1 MNAKTKGTLGKMALY
16 GAALIWGSSFFLVKD
31 QMDVFPPMRLLALR
45 YTLATLLLTAV
56 FWNKVRTSGFQDV
69 WRSSSLGVILAV
81 ASVLQAV
88 GLTDTTPGKN
98 AFLTAIYCVL
108 VPFLFWVVKR
118 KRPEGKGFIAAF
130 LCLVGIGL
138 ISLTDSLTIGYGDSL
153 TLASGVLYAVHIV
166 GIATLGRKTD
176 PVRSIVFQ
184 FAVSSVLFWA
194 LDFVTPSKP
203 FIAQPSNWLV
213 VLYLAV
219 FPTAIGFLL
228 QLVGQKFAPPT
239 GASLILSLES
249 VFGVLFSVLFYG
261 EVVPP
266 RVFLGFLVVF
276 AAIFLSESEIK
287 WPLRRPKPSIVEHNV
302 PEPGALAEEEA

>member
-1 MNAKTKGTLGKMALY
+1 MALY
-16 GAALIWGSSFFLVKD
+16 GAALIWGTSFFLVKG
-31 QMDVFPPMRLLALR
+31 QMDVFPPAKLLALR
-45 YTLATLLLTAV
+45 YTIAALLLTAA
-56 FWNKVRTSGFQDV
+56 FWKKIRSSDFEDV
-69 WRSSSLGVILAV
+69 WRSSALGVILGA
-81 ASVLQAV
+81 ASLLQAV
-88 GLTDTTPGKN
+88 GITDTTPGKN
-98 AFLTAIYCVL
+98 AFLTAVYCVL
-108 VPFLFWVVKR
+108 VPFLFWVVRR
-118 KRPEGKGFIAAF
+118 KRPEGKGFIAAT
-130 LCLVGIGL
+130 LCLIGIGL
-138 ISLTDSLTIGYGDSL
+138 ISLTENLTIGYGDSL
-153 TLASGVLYAVHIV
+153 TLASGVLYAAHIV

-194 LDFVTPSKP
+194 VDLATPSKP
-203 FIAQPSNWLV
+203 LAAQPVDWLV

-266 RVFLGFLVVF
+266 RVFVGFAVVF

-287 WPLRRPKPSIVEHNV
+287 WPLHRPAPSPAEKDV
-302 PEPGALAEEEA
+302 PAPDALTAEEEV